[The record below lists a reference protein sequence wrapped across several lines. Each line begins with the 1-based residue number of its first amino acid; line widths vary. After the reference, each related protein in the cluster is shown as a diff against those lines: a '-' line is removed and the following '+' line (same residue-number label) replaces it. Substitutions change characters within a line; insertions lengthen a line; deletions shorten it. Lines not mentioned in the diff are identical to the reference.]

1 MLTGTG
7 GSPREAMSRLSR
19 VPLHTRHKKEPSY
32 MSTLLLSVAVATFLC
47 AVTTGML
54 VVFSVVVMPGIGSLP
69 DRDYLQAF
77 KVMDRIIQENDAR
90 FIGIWVG
97 SIVSVLM
104 AAIGAIGSSQGL
116 ALWLIA
122 GAAVIWVLL
131 VQVPTVMVNIPLN
144 NTLQRTEIDTLSQ
157 RDAAEERLR
166 FESRWVFWNGFRTV
180 AGLVASA
187 MLLVA
192 LINLTQ

>member
-1 MLTGTG
+1 
-7 GSPREAMSRLSR
+7 
-19 VPLHTRHKKEPSY
+19 
-32 MSTLLLSVAVATFLC
+32 
-47 AVTTGML
+47 
-54 VVFSVVVMPGIGSLP
+54 
-69 DRDYLQAF
+69 
-77 KVMDRIIQENDAR
+77 
-90 FIGIWVG
+90 
-97 SIVSVLM
+97 
-104 AAIGAIGSSQGL
+104 
-116 ALWLIA
+116 
-122 GAAVIWVLL
+122 
-131 VQVPTVMVNIPLN
+131 MVNIPLN